1 MNNLYKFLAF
11 LCLVFVTYS
20 INAQSRTATITSDGL
35 IVLDQTVAELARE
48 YVADITRFHFGNLI
62 EAQGYFQKFIEKTAG
77 RGISYVFDIANNKLY
92 IIIDVN
98 GQFIVPKSH
107 ASPVTVYN
115 FNEVFRMIHQG
126 LL

>member
-11 LCLVFVTYS
+11 LCLVFVTTS
-20 INAQSRTATITSDGL
+20 INAQSRSATITSDGL
-35 IVLDQTVAELARE
+35 IVLDVSAAEVAPE

-62 EAQGYFQKFIEKTAG
+62 EAQGYFQKFIEKTAT
-77 RGISYVFDIANNKLY
+77 RGINYIFDLANNKLY

-98 GQFIVPKSH
+98 GQFLIPKSH

-115 FNEVFRMIHQG
+115 FNELFRMIHLG
-126 LL
+126 LY